1 MEKIFNEDLISPSSI
16 FHTPNEKNKNYR
28 LKRIT
33 TNSSEILLQPIIF
46 DMVQIESSLRT
57 NGKYEDEIAIFTYYN
72 NLEKNLNNNK
82 QNNYLIK
89 IKIISSFRY
98 YGILSQ
104 ELKKIEF
111 GSYFYE
117 NQDQYIGQWNND
129 LKDGYGIYF
138 YYNQNNLE
146 EFYIG
151 KWKNG
156 KKNGKGFYFWKFSNS
171 SIKFEDS
178 EYDIIYGNFENDIFL
193 NGYSISKNEKGF
205 FVYFGK
211 FDKGKKNDENA
222 LFFEKNM
229 GFIGKFENDGLIEGR
244 IVLFKEKNNNQ
255 IQQSYFTSK
264 SNDIN
269 NDKFILNDDKEKNEL
284 ICIKRNEIIKKNF
297 HENFSL
303 IYLYSKELLK
313 IFLNDDLNIIYTINI
328 KNDIIN
334 KIDNFLQI

>member
-1 MEKIFNEDLISPSSI
+1 MEKTLNKDLISPSYI
-16 FHTPNEKNKNYR
+16 FHTPNEKNNNYI
-28 LKRIT
+28 LKGKT
-33 TNSSEILLQPIIF
+33 TNSSEIQLQPILF
-46 DMVQIESSLRT
+46 DMVQIESSIRT
-57 NGKYEDEIAIFTYYN
+57 IGKYEDEISIFTYYN
-72 NLEKNLNNNK
+72 NLEKKNNDK

-89 IKIISSFRY
+89 IKIFSSFSY
-98 YGILSQ
+98 YGILSP

-156 KKNGKGFYFWKFSNS
+156 KKSGKGFYFWKFSDF

-178 EYDIIYGNFENDIFL
+178 NYDIIYGNFENDIFI
-193 NGYSISKNEKGF
+193 NGYSISKNKKGF

-222 LFFEKNM
+222 FFFEKNM
-229 GFIGKFENDGLIEGR
+229 GFLGKFENDGLIEGR
-244 IVLFKEKNNNQ
+244 VVLFKQNKNNE

-269 NDKFILNDDKEKNEL
+269 SDKFSFNDDIEKNDF
-284 ICIKRNEIIKKNF
+284 ICKKRNEIIKKNF
-297 HENFSL
+297 KENLSL
-303 IYLYSKELLK
+303 IYLYSKELWK
-313 IFLNDDLNIIYTINI
+313 KFKNVDFNIIYTINI

-334 KIDNFLQI
+334 KIENFIQI

>member
-1 MEKIFNEDLISPSSI
+1 MEKTLNKDLISPSYI
-16 FHTPNEKNKNYR
+16 FHTPNEKNNNFI
-28 LKRIT
+28 LKGKT
-33 TNSSEILLQPIIF
+33 TNSSEIQLQPILF
-46 DMVQIESSLRT
+46 DMVQIESSIRT
-57 NGKYEDEIAIFTYYN
+57 IGKYEDEISIFTYYN
-72 NLEKNLNNNK
+72 NLEKKNNDK

-89 IKIISSFRY
+89 IKIFSSFSY
-98 YGILSQ
+98 YGILSP
-104 ELKKIEF
+104 EFKKIEF

-156 KKNGKGFYFWKFSNS
+156 KKSGKGFYFWKFSDF

-178 EYDIIYGNFENDIFL
+178 NYDIIYGNFENDIFI
-193 NGYSISKNEKGF
+193 NGYSISKNKKGF

-222 LFFEKNM
+222 FFFEKNM
-229 GFIGKFENDGLIEGR
+229 GFLGKFENDGLIEGR
-244 IVLFKEKNNNQ
+244 VVLFKQNKNNE

-269 NDKFILNDDKEKNEL
+269 SDKFSFNDDIEKNDF
-284 ICIKRNEIIKKNF
+284 ICKKRNEIIKKNF
-297 HENFSL
+297 KENLSL
-303 IYLYSKELLK
+303 IYLYSKELWK
-313 IFLNDDLNIIYTINI
+313 KFKNVDFNIIYTINI

-334 KIDNFLQI
+334 KIENYIQI

>member
-57 NGKYEDEIAIFTYYN
+57 NGKYEDEISIFTYY
-72 NLEKNLNNNK
+72 KNSEINKNNNK
-82 QNNYLIK
+82 QNNYLT
-89 IKIISSFRY
+89 KIISSFSY
-98 YGILSQ
+98 YGILST
-104 ELKKIEF
+104 ELKKNEF
-111 GSYFYE
+111 GSYYYE

-129 LKDGYGIYF
+129 LKDGNGIYF
-138 YYNQNNLE
+138 YYNQKNLE

-156 KKNGKGFYFWKFSNS
+156 KKNGKGIYFWKFSDS
-171 SIKFEDS
+171 SIKFDNS
-178 EYDIIYGNFENDIFL
+178 DYDIIYGNFENDIFL

-222 LFFEKNM
+222 FFFEKNM

-244 IVLFKEKNNNQ
+244 VVLFKEKNNNQ

>member
-1 MEKIFNEDLISPSSI
+1 MENKFNEDLISPSYI
-16 FHTPNEKNKNYR
+16 LHTPNEKNNNYIS
-28 LKRIT
+28 KVIT
-33 TNSSEILLQPIIF
+33 SSSEIQFQPIIF
-46 DMVQIESSLRT
+46 DMLQIESSLRT
-57 NGKYEDEIAIFTYYN
+57 NGKYEDEISIFTYY
-72 NLEKNLNNNK
+72 KNSEINKNNNK
-82 QNNYLIK
+82 QNNYLT
-89 IKIISSFRY
+89 KIISSFSY
-98 YGILSQ
+98 YGILST
-104 ELKKIEF
+104 ELKKNEF
-111 GSYFYE
+111 GSYYYE

-129 LKDGYGIYF
+129 LKDGNGIYF
-138 YYNQNNLE
+138 YYNQKNLE

-156 KKNGKGFYFWKFSNS
+156 KKNGKGIYFWKFSDS
-171 SIKFEDS
+171 SIKFDNS
-178 EYDIIYGNFENDIFL
+178 DYDIIYGNFENDIFL

-222 LFFEKNM
+222 FFFEKNM

-244 IVLFKEKNNNQ
+244 VVLFKEKNNNQ

-334 KIDNFLQI
+334 KIENFIQI